1 MSKSH
6 ENEFPVLLT
15 GRVVHGKALGRTVG
29 MPTANI
35 EVTDKSLLPECGV
48 YATRIRVG
56 NEMYLAVTNIGLRPT
71 VDNEQQVTVEAH
83 ILDFEDDI
91 YGENVVLEVHK
102 FLRPI
107 QKFGSLEEVQ
117 EQVKKDIEEAKKCLQ

>member
-1 MSKSH
+1 
-6 ENEFPVLLT
+6 
-15 GRVVHGKALGRTVG
+15 

>member
-1 MSKSH
+1 MTKQHEKSL
-6 ENEFPVLLT
+6 PVHLI
-15 GRVVHGKALGRTVG
+15 GKVVHGKALGRTVG

-35 EVTDKSLLPECGV
+35 EVYDANLLPESGV
-48 YATRIRVG
+48 YATRIKIGEEV
-56 NEMYLAVTNIGLRPT
+56 YLAVTNIGTRPT

-83 ILDFEDDI
+83 ILDFEGDI

-107 QKFGSLEEVQ
+107 QKFGSLEEVHA
-117 EQVKKDIEEAKKCLQ
+117 QVKIDIETTRVHFS